1 MPYITQ
7 DDRKQ
12 YDQSLDDLGFCLDEY
27 GYVAGHVTYV
37 LYKIL
42 LRWWKKNPC
51 YDTICQIRGCLIG
64 TLSELDR
71 RFFFPYED
79 KKIRE
84 NGDVVTL
91 YHTHEGMALTPA
103 CVCEGGD
110 RICGTDARVNDEYFD
125 ADGNDTRGGA

>member
-1 MPYITQ
+1 MPYIER

-12 YDQSLDDLGFCLDEY
+12 YDASLDDLGFCLDEY

-42 LRWWKKNPC
+42 LRWWKKKPC

-71 RFFFPYED
+71 RFFFAYED

-84 NGDVVTL
+84 NGDVVTV
-91 YHTHEGMALTPA
+91 YHTHEGMASKPCICNGGLHG
-103 CVCEGGD
+103 CEGCPGGD
-110 RICGTDARVNDEYFD
+110 N
-125 ADGNDTRGGA
+125 RGGA